1 MALWR
6 VRATV
11 DDRPGFLA
19 VLAASLALRS
29 VNILSVQVH
38 ATEAGAVD
46 DFLVDAPDAMSEA
59 DLLTAVVKGRGRDPW
74 VRRADADGLRDAPT
88 LLLNLATRL
97 VDGDEIGTLLTSLLG
112 DVLVTWRPEPAPA
125 SQRQQSPSSPGHPAD
140 IMVLPDPAG
149 GSLEVRRLE
158 PPFTPAEYAR
168 ADALVDLAASV
179 ARQAQ
184 SRYQV
189 LLPDGAELTVRP
201 AQPHDLDAV
210 RQMHERCSVRSR
222 YGRYLSGA
230 GVPSDAALHLLLHPG
245 QGHALVAETTERE
258 PAKRRAEAPTRIVAL
273 ATLTWDAPD
282 PGRAEADLA
291 AQELAE
297 LELAELELDETG
309 LAGADLGLLV
319 VDDWQRRGLGTALAR
334 RALRLAMLAGRETVH
349 VRAHAE
355 NSPMIR
361 TMHRLDLPLRAET
374 EGSIVTLSV
383 DVRAGSGTPFPV
395 Q

>member
-29 VNILSVQVH
+29 INILSVQVH
-38 ATEAGAVD
+38 ATQAGAVD

-88 LLLNLATRL
+88 LLINLATRL
-97 VDGDEIGTLLTSLLG
+97 VDGDELGTVLTTLLG
-112 DVLVTWRPEPAPA
+112 DVLVTWRPEPAPT
-125 SQRQQSPSSPGHPAD
+125 SQRQGSPADPGHPAD

-168 ADALVDLAASV
+168 ADAVVDLAASV

-222 YGRYLSGA
+222 YRRYLSGA
-230 GVPSDAALHLLLHPG
+230 GVPPDADLHLLLHPG

-273 ATLTWDAPD
+273 ANLTWDAPD
-282 PGRAEADLA
+282 AGLPEPGLA
-291 AQELAE
+291 G
-297 LELAELELDETG
+297 LELAGTG
-309 LAGADLGLLV
+309 LAEAELGLLV

-334 RALRLAMLAGRETVH
+334 RALRLAVLAGRETVH

-355 NSPMIR
+355 NSPVIR